1 MILTAE
7 QLRQLVPG
15 AFCPDQNYAV
25 PTSAWLLKEFYPW
38 FWQMRTALGL
48 RVYSRRNDCDNY
60 ARAAAQAAEDCHSLT
75 AGGPDAEGL
84 AVGEFWYRKDSGEG
98 HAICVAIVDDGR
110 RIFFEPQSGDELK
123 LTSKEFAS
131 CYFARF

>member
-1 MILTAE
+1 MILTATE
-7 QLRQLVPG
+7 LRERVPG
-15 AFCPDQNYAV
+15 AVCADQDYAV

-38 FWQMRTALGL
+38 FWQMRTAMGL
-48 RVYSRRNDCDNY
+48 RVYSRKNDCDNY

-75 AGGPDAEGL
+75 AGGPVAEGL
-84 AVGEFWYRKDSGEG
+84 SVGEFFYRKDSGEG

-110 RIFFEPQSGDELK
+110 RMFFEPQSGAELQ
-123 LTSKEFAS
+123 LSNQEIAS